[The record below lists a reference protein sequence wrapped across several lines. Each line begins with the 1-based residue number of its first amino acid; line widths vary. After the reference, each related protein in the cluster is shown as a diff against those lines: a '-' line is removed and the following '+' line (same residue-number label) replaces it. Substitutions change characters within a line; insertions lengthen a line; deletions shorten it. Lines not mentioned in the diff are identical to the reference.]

1 VEVVKTFIADTVG
14 LARYLEDNL
23 PGPASDVFSLAE
35 RGEASILVP
44 QIVMGEFIYIG
55 MKGRLRLAD
64 PKSAVKQVLD
74 ELRATSFIFQSN
86 FPEDGWDI
94 FLSLDIPE
102 LHDRLI
108 AAEALSRSLSLI
120 SNDPVFLKV
129 HGLNVIWE
137 KDLSN
142 SI

>member
-1 VEVVKTFIADTVG
+1 MEVVKNFITDTVG

-35 RGEASILVP
+35 RGGASILVP
-44 QIVMGEFIYIG
+44 QIVMGEFVYIA
-55 MKGRLRLAD
+55 MKGRLKLDD
-64 PKSAVKQVLD
+64 PKVAVKKVLD
-74 ELRATSFIFQSN
+74 ELRGASFIFQSN

-108 AAEALSRSLSLI
+108 AAEALTRSLSLI
-120 SNDPVFLKV
+120 SNNPAFRKV
-129 HGLNVIWE
+129 HGLEVIWE
-137 KDLSN
+137 
-142 SI
+142 

>member
-1 VEVVKTFIADTVG
+1 M
-14 LARYLEDNL
+14 

-86 FPEDGWDI
+86 FPGDGWDI

>member
-1 VEVVKTFIADTVG
+1 MEFVKNFITDTVG

-35 RGEASILVP
+35 RGEALILVP
-44 QIVMGEFIYIG
+44 QIVMGEFIYIA

-64 PKSAVKQVLD
+64 PKNAVKRVLD
-74 ELRATSFIFQSN
+74 ELRGTSFIFQSN
-86 FPEDGWDI
+86 FPQDGWDV

-108 AAEALSRSLSLI
+108 AAETVTRGLSLI
-120 SNDPVFLKV
+120 SNDPEFRKV
-129 HGLNVIWE
+129 HGLQVIW
-137 KDLSN
+137 D
-142 SI
+142 

>member
-1 VEVVKTFIADTVG
+1 MLKRRVEVVKNFIIDTIG

-23 PGPASDVFSLAE
+23 PTPASDIFSLAE
-35 RGEASILVP
+35 KGEASILVP
-44 QIVMGEFIYIG
+44 QIVMGKFIHIA

-64 PKSAVKQVLD
+64 PKGAVKQVVD
-74 ELRATSFIFQSN
+74 ELRGNSFIFQSN

-108 AAEALSRSLSLI
+108 AAEAMTRSLSLI
-120 SNDPVFLKV
+120 SNDPAFRKV
-129 HGLNVIWE
+129 HGLEVIW
-137 KDLSN
+137 D
-142 SI
+142 

>member
-1 VEVVKTFIADTVG
+1 MEVVKDFITDTIG

-23 PGPASDVFSLAE
+23 PGPASDVFTLAE

-44 QIVMGEFIYIG
+44 QIAIGEFIYIA

-64 PKSAVKQVLD
+64 PKRAVKQVLE
-74 ELRATSFIFQSN
+74 ELRGTSFIVQSG
-86 FPEDGWDI
+86 FPEEGWDN

-108 AAEALSRSLSLI
+108 AAEALSRNVPLI
-120 SNDPVFLKV
+120 SNDPVFRGV
-129 HGLNVIWE
+129 PGLEVIWR
-137 KDLSN
+137 
-142 SI
+142 

>member
-1 VEVVKTFIADTVG
+1 MEVVKSFITDTVG

-23 PGPASDVFSLAE
+23 PSPASDVFSLAE

-44 QIVMGEFIYIG
+44 QIVIGEFIYIAL
-55 MKGRLRLAD
+55 KGRLRLAD
-64 PKSAVKQVLD
+64 PKGAVKQVLD
-74 ELRATSFIFQSN
+74 ELRGTSFIFQSN

-108 AAEALSRSLSLI
+108 AAEAMTRSLSLI
-120 SNDPVFLKV
+120 SNDPLFRKV
-129 HGLNVIWE
+129 HGLEVIWE
-137 KDLSN
+137 
-142 SI
+142 

>member
-1 VEVVKTFIADTVG
+1 MEVVKNFITDTVG

-23 PGPASDVFSLAE
+23 PSPASDVFSLAE

-44 QIVMGEFIYIG
+44 QIVIGEFIYIAL
-55 MKGRLRLAD
+55 KGRLRLAD
-64 PKSAVKQVLD
+64 PKGAVKQVLD
-74 ELRATSFIFQSN
+74 ELRGTSFIFQSN

-108 AAEALSRSLSLI
+108 AAEALTRSLSLI
-120 SNDPVFLKV
+120 SNNPAFRKV
-129 HGLNVIWE
+129 HGLEVIWE
-137 KDLSN
+137 
-142 SI
+142 

>member
-1 VEVVKTFIADTVG
+1 MKTFIADTVG

>member
-1 VEVVKTFIADTVG
+1 MEVVKNFITDTVG

-35 RGEASILVP
+35 RGGASILVP
-44 QIVMGEFIYIG
+44 QIAMGEFVYIA
-55 MKGRLRLAD
+55 MKGRLKLDD
-64 PKSAVKQVLD
+64 PKVAVKKVLD
-74 ELRATSFIFQSN
+74 ELRGASFIFQSN

-108 AAEALSRSLSLI
+108 AAEALTRSLSLI
-120 SNDPVFLKV
+120 SNNPAFRKV
-129 HGLNVIWE
+129 HGLEVIWE
-137 KDLSN
+137 
-142 SI
+142 

>member
-1 VEVVKTFIADTVG
+1 MKKFITDTVG

-23 PGPASDVFSLAE
+23 PRPASDVFSLAE
-35 RGEASILVP
+35 SGEASILIP
-44 QIVMGEFIYIG
+44 QIVMGEFLYIAL
-55 MKGRLRLAD
+55 KGRLRVAD
-64 PKSAVKQVLD
+64 PKGVVKQVLD
-74 ELRATSFIFQSN
+74 ELGGSSFIFQSH

-120 SNDPVFLKV
+120 SNDPAFQKV
-129 HGLNVIWE
+129 HGLEVIW
-137 KDLSN
+137 D
-142 SI
+142 

>member
-1 VEVVKTFIADTVG
+1 VKTFIADTVG

>member
-1 VEVVKTFIADTVG
+1 MKNFITDTLG

-23 PGPASDVFSLAE
+23 PSPASDVFSLAE

-44 QIVMGEFIYIG
+44 QIVMGEFIYIS

-64 PKSAVKQVLD
+64 PKGAVKQAVD
-74 ELRATSFIFQSN
+74 ELRGTSFIFQSN
-86 FPEDGWDI
+86 FPEDRWDI

-108 AAEALSRSLSLI
+108 AAKELTRSLSLF
-120 SNDPVFLKV
+120 STALYF
-129 HGLNVIWE
+129 
-137 KDLSN
+137 
-142 SI
+142 

>member
-1 VEVVKTFIADTVG
+1 MEVAKNFLTDTVV
-14 LARYLEDNL
+14 LARYLEVNL
-23 PGPASDVFSLAE
+23 PSPASDIFSLAQ

-44 QIVMGEFIYIG
+44 QIVMGEFIYIA

-64 PKSAVKQVLD
+64 SKRDIKKFLD
-74 ELRATSFIFQSN
+74 ELRGASFIPQSN

-102 LHDRLI
+102 LHVRLI

-120 SNDPVFLKV
+120 SNDPVFRKV
-129 HGLNVIWE
+129 HGLEVILE
-137 KDLSN
+137 
-142 SI
+142 

>member
-1 VEVVKTFIADTVG
+1 MEVVKNFITDTVG

-35 RGEASILVP
+35 RGGASILVP
-44 QIVMGEFIYIG
+44 QIVMGEFVYIS
-55 MKGRLRLAD
+55 MKGRLKLDD
-64 PKSAVKQVLD
+64 PKVAVKKVLD
-74 ELRATSFIFQSN
+74 ELRGASFIFQSN

-108 AAEALSRSLSLI
+108 AAEALTRSLSLI
-120 SNDPVFLKV
+120 SNNPAFRKV
-129 HGLNVIWE
+129 HGLEVIWE
-137 KDLSN
+137 
-142 SI
+142 

>member
-1 VEVVKTFIADTVG
+1 MEVVKNFITDTIG

-44 QIVMGEFIYIG
+44 QTVMGEFICIA
-55 MKGRLRLAD
+55 MKGRLRFAD
-64 PKSAVKQVLD
+64 PKGAVKQVLD
-74 ELRATSFIFQSN
+74 ELRGASFIFQSN

-108 AAEALSRSLSLI
+108 AAEALTRSSSLI
-120 SNDPVFLKV
+120 SNDPVFRKV
-129 HGLNVIWE
+129 HDLEVIWE
-137 KDLSN
+137 
-142 SI
+142 

>member
-1 VEVVKTFIADTVG
+1 MKTFIADTVG

-64 PKSAVKQVLD
+64 PKSAVKHVLD